1 MLQPNTDSRL
11 ATLSLIESFRQMAM
25 KNNDLNVID
34 SGVAELNNSSTPR
47 SHRAALKFP
56 AKLRNTLA
64 AMGLVCSEN
73 CEFIGPLGNVQ
84 GTGFGKVYLL
94 RNLKKVYMIELFLDS
109 LWTWRER
116 GSSLASSFG

>member
-1 MLQPNTDSRL
+1 MLQPNTENRL
-11 ATLSLIESFRQMAM
+11 ATLSLIESFRQIAM
-25 KNNDLNVID
+25 KNCDLNID

-47 SHRAALKFP
+47 MHRAAIKFP

-84 GTGFGKVYLL
+84 GTGFGKV
-94 RNLKKVYMIELFLDS
+94 
-109 LWTWRER
+109 
-116 GSSLASSFG
+116 

>member
-1 MLQPNTDSRL
+1 MQPNSDSRL

-25 KNNDLNVID
+25 KNNELNVD
-34 SGVAELNNSSTPR
+34 SGVSELNNSTAPR
-47 SHRAALKFP
+47 AHRATLKFP

-84 GTGFGKVYLL
+84 GTGFGKV
-94 RNLKKVYMIELFLDS
+94 M
-109 LWTWRER
+109 
-116 GSSLASSFG
+116 